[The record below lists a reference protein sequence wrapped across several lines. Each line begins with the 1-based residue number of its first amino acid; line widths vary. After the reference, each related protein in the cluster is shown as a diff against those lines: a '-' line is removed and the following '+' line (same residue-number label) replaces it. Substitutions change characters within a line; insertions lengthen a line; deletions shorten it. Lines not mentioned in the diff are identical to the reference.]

1 MSLFVDSR
9 ASLSRVR
16 AFLAI
21 AAIAGGCRDPELATL
36 RPSGLAGAAEANGP
50 VVRARERI
58 DAHVHVVDGSV
69 DELLAALDRHGISRA
84 VVIASPHL
92 DPSHPPTGEDVFAGW
107 READERLL
115 AQTAGH
121 RERLLPFVTVEPAE
135 VTIDEL
141 EGWLS
146 RGACGVKLYVGHRDL
161 HRRPLADPRHAP
173 LLVAL
178 ERLRVPLLLH
188 VNTFRF
194 EGELGALLE
203 TYPDLEMVCPHF
215 CGSRTDIDRL
225 ERLLR
230 RHPGL
235 RVDTSHGP
243 GQPGIDGFA
252 SLEREHERVRRL
264 ILAAPERF
272 LFGSDL
278 VAVQAAG
285 GADATRREWDRQ
297 IAANLDLLMSA
308 RLEFWRA
315 GRRPDSLGIG
325 DYRGLALDDAALAP
339 VLGGN
344 ARRWLAR
351 CLR

>member
-1 MSLFVDSR
+1 MRGVAIGLV
-9 ASLSRVR
+9 
-16 AFLAI
+16 I
-21 AAIAGGCRDPELATL
+21 AAVAGGCGDPELATL
-36 RPSGLAGAAEANGP
+36 RPSGLAREVGAP

-58 DAHVHVVDGSV
+58 DAHVHVVDGSIA
-69 DELLAALDRHGISRA
+69 ELLAALDRHAIGRA

-92 DPSHPPTGEDVFAGW
+92 DPSHPPAGEDVFAGW
-107 READERLL
+107 REANERLL

-135 VTIDEL
+135 VSIDEL

-146 RGACGVKLYVGHRDL
+146 RGACGVKLYAGHRDL
-161 HRRPLADPRHAP
+161 HRRPLADPRHEP

-194 EGELGALLE
+194 EAELGELLAKH
-203 TYPDLEMVCPHF
+203 PDLEVVCPHF

-252 SLEREHERVRRL
+252 SLEREHERVRGL
-264 ILAAPERF
+264 IAAQPERF

-278 VAVQAAG
+278 VAVEAAG
-285 GADATRREWDRQ
+285 GAEATRRAWDRQ
-297 IAANLDLLMSA
+297 IAANLDLLTSA

-315 GRRPDSLGIG
+315 GKRPDSPVLGH
-325 DYRGLALDDAALAP
+325 YKGLALDAATLTK